1 MRKVL
6 VTLALTLA
14 VFAQGNAQ
22 QPPADQSQANVPA
35 NQKVIKDQAEYN
47 AYMAALNLPSANTQD
62 ASKKGAAMEAFIAQY
77 PNSVVKTDALDQA
90 MAAYQAAGNQ
100 AKVLEI
106 ANKILEVNPNN
117 VRTLAIVT
125 AMERASATPDKAAK
139 IRADGEKG
147 LAALDTWKP
156 PEGMSDADFQT
167 MKKQM
172 TAIFAGA
179 AGFGALQAKDY
190 AAAEG
195 YYQKSIAIDPT
206 NLQDVYQMGVAALES
221 NPIDKKGFWYIAKA
235 YSLAPAGQAKTQIA
249 AYGKFKY
256 KKYHGSYDGWDQY
269 LASAAGQSAPPA
281 EIAISPAPSPQE
293 VACNVVKDNDPAT
306 LSFSDWEY
314 ILQYRDSGA
323 ACNKEAAEKVWQV
336 IQNKQKD
343 AKGDSAKLKIPV
355 KVISADQN
363 SIQAAI
369 TEDNQ
374 NSNVADLK
382 ITMDKPMTKPPAAGS
397 SIEIIGVLS
406 DYTPSPFMFVMTQG
420 ELPSAKPPVRKGPVK
435 KGSAAARRKKTG

>member
-6 VTLALTLA
+6 VTFALTMA
-14 VFAQGNAQ
+14 VLAQGNAQ
-22 QPPADQSQANVPA
+22 QPPADQQNVPA

-47 AYMAALNLPSANTQD
+47 AYMAALNLPAANPQD
-62 ASKKGAAMEAFIAQY
+62 AAKKGSAMEAFIAQY

-106 ANKILEVNPNN
+106 ANKILEISPNN

-125 AMERASATPDKAAK
+125 AMERAGATPQNAPKV
-139 IRADGEKG
+139 RADGERG
-147 LAALDTWKP
+147 LKALETWTP
-156 PEGMSDADFQT
+156 PEGMKPDEFQT
-167 MKKQM
+167 MKNQM

-195 YYQKSIAIDPT
+195 YYQRSIAIDPT

-235 YSLAPAGQAKTQIA
+235 YNMAPAQAKAQIA

-269 LASAAGQSAPPA
+269 LASAASQTAPPA

-293 VACNVVKDNDPAT
+293 VACNVVKENDPST

-343 AKGDSAKLKIPV
+343 AKGDAAKLKIPV

-374 NSNVADLK
+374 NSNTADLK
-382 ITMDKPMTKPPAAGS
+382 VTMDKPMTKPPAAGS
-397 SIEIIGVLS
+397 TIEIIGVLS
-406 DYTPSPFMFVMTQG
+406 DYTPNPFMFVMTGG
-420 ELPSAKPPVRKGPVK
+420 ELPAAKQPTRKGPVK
-435 KGSAAARRKKTG
+435 KGAAASRKKKAG

>member
-6 VTLALTLA
+6 VTFALTLA

-22 QPPADQSQANVPA
+22 QPTDQNVPA

-47 AYMAALNLPSANTQD
+47 AYMAALNLPAANPQD
-62 ASKKGAAMEAFIAQY
+62 AAKKGAAMEAFIAQY
-77 PNSVVKTDALDQA
+77 PASVVKTDALDQA

-106 ANKILEVNPNN
+106 ANKILEINPNN

-147 LAALDTWKP
+147 LAALETWTK
-156 PEGMSDADFQT
+156 PEGMKDDEFQT
-167 MKKQM
+167 MKNQM

-235 YSLAPAGQAKTQIA
+235 YNMAPAQAKSQIA

-256 KKYHGSYDGWDQY
+256 KKYHGTYDGWDQY
-269 LASAAGQSAPPA
+269 LASAASQTAPPA

-293 VACNVVKDNDPAT
+293 VACNVVKENDPST

-323 ACNKEAAEKVWQV
+323 ACNK
-336 IQNKQKD
+336 
-343 AKGDSAKLKIPV
+343 
-355 KVISADQN
+355 
-363 SIQAAI
+363 
-369 TEDNQ
+369 
-374 NSNVADLK
+374 
-382 ITMDKPMTKPPAAGS
+382 
-397 SIEIIGVLS
+397 
-406 DYTPSPFMFVMTQG
+406 
-420 ELPSAKPPVRKGPVK
+420 
-435 KGSAAARRKKTG
+435 

>member
-6 VTLALTLA
+6 VTFALTMA
-14 VFAQGNAQ
+14 VLAQGNAQ
-22 QPPADQSQANVPA
+22 QPPADQNQNVPA

-47 AYMAALNLPSANTQD
+47 AYMAALNLPSANPQD
-62 ASKKGAAMEAFIAQY
+62 AAKKGAAMEAFIGQY

-90 MAAYQAAGNQ
+90 MAAYEAAGNS

-106 ANKILEVNPNN
+106 ANKILEINPNN

-125 AMERASATPDKAAK
+125 AMERAAATPQNAAK
-139 IRADGEKG
+139 VRADGEKG
-147 LAALDTWKP
+147 LAALETWKP
-156 PEGMSDADFQT
+156 PEGMKDDEFQT

-195 YYQKSIAIDPT
+195 YYQRSIAIDPT

-235 YSLAPAGQAKTQIA
+235 YNMAPAQSKAQIA

-256 KKYHGSYDGWDQY
+256 KKYHGTYDGWDQY
-269 LASAAGQSAPPA
+269 LASAANQTAPPA
-281 EIAISPAPSPQE
+281 DIAISPAPSPQE
-293 VACNVVKDNDPAT
+293 VACNVVKENDPST

-314 ILQYRDSGA
+314 ILQYRDSGP

-343 AKGDSAKLKIPV
+343 SKGDAAKLKIPV

-374 NSNVADLK
+374 NSNTADLK
-382 ITMDKPMTKPPAAGS
+382 VTMDKPMTNPPAKGS
-397 SIEIIGVLS
+397 TIEIIGVLS
-406 DYTPSPFMFVMTQG
+406 DYTPNPFMFTMTQG
-420 ELPSAKPPVRKGPVK
+420 ELPAAKPPTRKGPVK
-435 KGSAAARRKKTG
+435 KGAAGSRKKKKTG

>member
-6 VTLALTLA
+6 VTFALTLA
-14 VFAQGNAQ
+14 VFAQGYAQ
-22 QPPADQSQANVPA
+22 QPDQVPA

-47 AYMAALNLPSANTQD
+47 AYMAALNLPAGNPQD
-62 ASKKGAAMEAFIAQY
+62 AAKKGAAMEAFIAQY
-77 PNSVVKTDALDQA
+77 PSSVVKTDALDQA

-106 ANKILEVNPNN
+106 AGKILEITPNN
-117 VRTLAIVT
+117 VRALAITT
-125 AMERASATPDKAAK
+125 ALERAPATPDKASR

-147 LAALDTWKP
+147 LAAVQDWKK

-167 MKKQM
+167 MKNQM

-195 YYQKSIAIDPT
+195 FYQRSIAIDPN

-249 AYGKFKY
+249 AYGKSKY
-256 KKYHGSYDGWDQY
+256 RKYHGSFDGWDQY
-269 LASAAGQSAPPA
+269 LASAGTQSAPPA
-281 EIAISPAPSPQE
+281 DIAITPAPSPQE
-293 VACNVVKDNDPAT
+293 VACNVVKENDPST

-314 ILQYRDSGA
+314 ILQYRDTGA

-343 AKGDSAKLKIPV
+343 AKGDAAKLKIPV

-382 ITMDKPMTKPPAAGS
+382 VTMDKPMTKPPAAGS

-420 ELPSAKPPVRKGPVK
+420 ELPAAKPPVRKGPVRKGAAGSRK
-435 KGSAAARRKKTG
+435 KKKTG